1 MRSRTLRF
9 EAYCR
14 KGETNA
20 LDHFCDSA
28 DLMAFGVGKRLY
40 DGGLRSYP
48 ARHRHHRPSR
58 PAYSGTKSAVTMWTV
73 AKR

>member
-14 KGETNA
+14 KGGTNA

-28 DLMAFGVGKRLY
+28 DLMASGVGERPH
-40 DGGLRSYP
+40 DGWSHSCS
-48 ARHRHHRPSR
+48 ARHRHHRLGR
-58 PAYSGTKSAVTMWTV
+58 PAYSGTKTAVAMWAF